1 MRIFTAATSA
11 ARPVTQ
17 ADLATV
23 IERVRRRVIRW
34 FKLLRL
40 LDASAAADMLDLTEC
55 NMETCPAIT
64 RLMEAAGLP
73 EP

>member
-1 MRIFTAATSA
+1 
-11 ARPVTQ
+11 
-17 ADLATV
+17 
-23 IERVRRRVIRW
+23 VIRW
-34 FKLLRL
+34 FRLLRL